1 MADDLKRNGGL
12 IPKVRP
18 GQETAEY
25 IDNILSRIT
34 LPGAI
39 FLSIFA
45 VLPAIVFGTIV
56 QTDRFALFF
65 GGTSLLIMVGVVLD
79 TVQQINTYLLNHHY
93 DGLMQSKLS
102 RTNIE

>member
-18 GQETAEY
+18 GQDTANY
-25 IDNILSRIT
+25 LDDILSKIT

-45 VLPAIVFGTIV
+45 VLPALVHGTFV
-56 QTDRFALFF
+56 QTGRILPFF
-65 GGTSLLIMVGVVLD
+65 RRNFIVDYGRCNLRYSSADQYVFVEPSL
-79 TVQQINTYLLNHHY
+79 
-93 DGLMQSKLS
+93 
-102 RTNIE
+102 